1 LNKVKKKAIEKNI
14 EMIKVEEV
22 LQQVQILK
30 KLEMNLR
37 EKRKDVILKSN
48 IR

>member
-1 LNKVKKKAIEKNI
+1 MNKVKKKIIEKNI

-37 EKRKDVILKSN
+37 EQRKDVILKSN